1 MNLGSPV
8 GSPPRAQ
15 NPVFGMSPMTQNQH
29 TTNVGAMNSS
39 LSGTGSGTGFLPGYL
54 MGEYSQQGT
63 GRLVSPTK
71 LNRSISQNV
80 AGTPQTPIGT
90 PSVQNR
96 VNGFLTP
103 TTPASQI
110 QTPGGSL
117 RNATNDKQTAGG
129 PPTSG
134 LYSTPKQRRAL
145 HAAASVN
152 TGNNTPKTSLL
163 GTPVNG
169 IQNQS
174 INTPSNQFNTSIDE
188 LGNSSCHEGST
199 WVTIFGFP
207 SSAASYI
214 LQQFSQCGTVLQ
226 HHIPAN
232 GNWMNIRF
240 QTKMQAQSA
249 LGRNGRIMGGT
260 LMIGV
265 VPCQGDTNSNSM
277 LNNSN
282 ILDQKSSA
290 GRLDNSNVANISSSL
305 GNTTNKSIRPLTQA
319 YKAAQSEHEVS
330 MSSHTPSKND
340 GLVTRAMEYIFGW

>member
-1 MNLGSPV
+1 MKL
-8 GSPPRAQ
+8 
-15 NPVFGMSPMTQNQH
+15 
-29 TTNVGAMNSS
+29 
-39 LSGTGSGTGFLPGYL
+39 
-54 MGEYSQQGT
+54 YS
-63 GRLVSPTK
+63 SPTK

-188 LGNSSCHEGST
+188 LGNRYIQT
-199 WVTIFGFP
+199 NNINWKV
-207 SSAASYI
+207 SYI
-214 LQQFSQCGTVLQ
+214 LLLSIRLS
-226 HHIPAN
+226 N
-232 GNWMNIRF
+232 NI
-240 QTKMQAQSA
+240 
-249 LGRNGRIMGGT
+249 
-260 LMIGV
+260 
-265 VPCQGDTNSNSM
+265 NSN
-277 LNNSN
+277 LF
-282 ILDQKSSA
+282 
-290 GRLDNSNVANISSSL
+290 ISVL
-305 GNTTNKSIRPLTQA
+305 AMK
-319 YKAAQSEHEVS
+319 EV
-330 MSSHTPSKND
+330 H
-340 GLVTRAMEYIFGW
+340 G

>member
-8 GSPPRAQ
+8 GSPPHGQ
-15 NPVFGMSPMTQNQH
+15 NPAFGMSPMAQTQLAP
-29 TTNVGAMNSS
+29 NVGAANSNITAS
-39 LSGTGSGTGFLPGYL
+39 TSGTGFLPGYL

-71 LNRSISQNV
+71 LNRSMSQNV

-103 TTPASQI
+103 TTPAARTS
-110 QTPGGSL
+110 TPGGSI
-117 RNATNDKQTAGG
+117 RNPTNDKQTTGG

-145 HAAASVN
+145 HAAGSMN
-152 TGNNTPKTSLL
+152 TGNATPKTSLL
-163 GTPVNG
+163 GTPITG

-174 INTPSNQFNTSIDE
+174 MSTPSNQFNTSIDD

-199 WVTIFGFP
+199 WVTVFGFP

-249 LGRNGRIMGGT
+249 LGRHGRIMGGT

-265 VPCQGDTNSNSM
+265 VPCQGDTNLNTTH
-277 LNNSN
+277 NNSN
-282 ILDQKSSA
+282 ILDQKSSV
-290 GRLDNSNVANISSSL
+290 GRLDNSNIANISSSL

-340 GLVTRAMEYIFGW
+340 GIVTRAMEYIFGW